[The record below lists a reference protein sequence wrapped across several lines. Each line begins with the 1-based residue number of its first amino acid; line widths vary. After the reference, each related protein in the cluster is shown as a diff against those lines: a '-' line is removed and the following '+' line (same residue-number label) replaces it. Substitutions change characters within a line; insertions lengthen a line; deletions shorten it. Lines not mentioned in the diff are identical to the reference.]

1 MFYRIVHL
9 KPPLSPLLSI
19 SFSQKQSIV
28 LQGKVEAGEGVN
40 PKQLM
45 QSEIS
50 HQNQS
55 SISSRLG

>member
-1 MFYRIVHL
+1 MFYRIVPL

-28 LQGKVEAGEGVN
+28 LRGKVEAGAN

>member
-28 LQGKVEAGEGVN
+28 REKVETEVGVN

-55 SISSRLG
+55 CISSRLG